1 MDPNSDTHDER
12 LSLLHVL
19 INALPHPVLIKDEAG
34 HYVCSNAAC
43 DEIMGDLHKNS
54 LQGSTVADL
63 PFIDEEQR
71 LLFRAEHLAALG
83 SSALHTRRVTLTPP
97 DGRRREMLYALRR
110 INLPGSGAP
119 GTLVSLVDI
128 SEAAAAAQRAEDAEA
143 LLHQLTNNLPVSVF
157 QYKVAPDGDL
167 RTTYVTRRA
176 YELFG
181 LDQQECIA
189 DMAYVFE
196 TLLPEYRSGILE
208 RIQEKKFEDFSRPF
222 EFQMYDRRDG
232 RIRWVYSESVPE
244 KLPDGTVVCN
254 GYWVDITERKA
265 LEADLLHAKEVA
277 EAASKAK
284 AMFLANMSHE
294 IRTPMNAILGMS
306 YLALKGNLPQKER
319 SYVENIQTAAKSLL
333 GIIDSILDSSKI
345 EAGKLVIEETNMNLH
360 EIVAQAMSL
369 ASIRSQEKGLILNH
383 YIDPR
388 IPHHLRG
395 DPLRLGQVLTN
406 LIGNAIKFTERGYI
420 SITVELS
427 SIIDGEYGLLF
438 SVEDTGIGMTSEQCA
453 QLFQAFTQVDG
464 STTRRYGG
472 TGLGLSISK
481 ELVELMGGEIHV
493 SSIHKEG
500 STFSFLIHL
509 KEDFEHR
516 SFEELISD
524 DHYSSPDFGGL
535 TVLVAEDNEFN
546 QIIAQELLTAV
557 NLKALIVDSGRAAI
571 DFLYGPD
578 GDKVSLVLMDLQL
591 PDIDGYEA
599 TIRLRSDQRFLSLP
613 IVAMTAHAMSEE
625 RERCLRLGMNEHI
638 SKPIDPIMLYR
649 ALDKWLPNQGE
660 TKPAADISLKPVAK
674 KRSRRIR

>member
-1 MDPNSDTHDER
+1 MDPNSSAHDDQ
-12 LSLLHVL
+12 LSLLQVL
-19 INALPHPVLIKDEAG
+19 IDALPHPVLIRDEEG
-34 HYVCSNAAC
+34 RYVCSNSAC
-43 DEIMGDLHKNS
+43 DEIMGDLHKGS
-54 LQGSTVADL
+54 PRGSTVADL

-71 LLFRAEHLAALG
+71 RLFRDENLAALG
-83 SSALHTRRVTLTPP
+83 SSALHTRRVTLIVP

-110 INLPGSGAP
+110 INLPDDGAP

-143 LLHQLTNNLPVSVF
+143 LLQQLTNNLPVSVF
-157 QYKVAPDGDL
+157 QYRVTPDGDL
-167 RTTYVTRRA
+167 HTTYITRRA
-176 YELFG
+176 FELFG
-181 LDQQECIA
+181 LNQQECIS
-189 DMAYVFE
+189 DMGYVFE

-208 RIQEKKFEDFSRPF
+208 RIREKRFEDFSRPF

-244 KLPDGTVVCN
+244 QLLDGTVVCN

-277 EAASKAK
+277 ETASKTK

-306 YLALKGNLPQKER
+306 YLALKGDVPDKER
-319 SYVENIQTAAKSLL
+319 KYIENIQTAAKSLL

-345 EAGKLVIEETNMNLH
+345 EAGKLVIEETSMKLH
-360 EIVAQAMSL
+360 EVLAQALSL
-369 ASIRSQEKGLILNH
+369 SSIRSQEKGLTLDH

-388 IPHHLRG
+388 IPSYLRG
-395 DPLRLGQVLTN
+395 DPLRLGQILTN
-406 LIGNAIKFTERGYI
+406 LIGNAIKFTERG
-420 SITVELS
+420 SVSARVELS
-427 SIIDGEYGLLF
+427 SVKDEEYGLFF

-493 SSIHKEG
+493 SSVYREG
-500 STFSFLIHL
+500 SIFSFLIYLKKDLEHL
-509 KEDFEHR
+509 
-516 SFEELISD
+516 SFEEPSPD
-524 DHYSSPDFGGL
+524 DLSFSSDFGGL
-535 TVLVAEDNEFN
+535 TVLVAEDIEYI

-557 NLKALIVDSGRAAI
+557 NLQVLIVGSGRAAI
-571 DFLYGPD
+571 DLLHSPEGHE
-578 GDKVSLVLMDLQL
+578 VSLVLMDLQL

-599 TIRLRSDQRFLSLP
+599 TTRLRSDNRFSSLP

-625 RERCLRLGMNEHI
+625 RERCLRIGMNDHI
-638 SKPIDPIMLYR
+638 SKPIDPIILYR
-649 ALDKWLPNQGE
+649 TLDKWLPAHDE
-660 TKPAADISLKPVAK
+660 KSIAAV
-674 KRSRRIR
+674 